1 MISKLYPSLRSYYKI
16 NNKGI
21 NLLGISFFFFVL
33 KKIFY
38 NLISIILLIA
48 IIKVFTTDL
57 NIDTVL
63 SNITNIS
70 GFSYMHLSL
79 FLIFLLFISNWLLFK
94 NEINIL
100 NNIESNFILRV
111 KKDFK
116 LKSNHRKDTIL
127 LRKVITTNAD
137 LIMIIFLSL
146 FLMANNFFIFFS
158 ICGLFF
164 INFLFQIN
172 RVNKDYPVTNAIKK
186 IFKKYEQNAFDLK
199 FITSSKRLINR
210 LEKIRFTKFI
220 SEIFLIKAII
230 LIFYLSHYYKLDT
243 GFILELIILIR
254 YLYGHLRSFFSNT
267 FVMSDIYKKNK
278 NLDNDEGEIL

>member
-1 MISKLYPSLRSYYKI
+1 MISKLYPSIKSYYKI
-16 NNKGI
+16 NNKGV

-38 NLISIILLIA
+38 NLITIMLLIA
-48 IIKVFTTDL
+48 TVKIFITDL
-57 NIDTVL
+57 DIDAVL
-63 SNITNIS
+63 SNITYLS
-70 GFSYMHLSL
+70 GLNYMHLSF
-79 FLIFLLFISNWLLFK
+79 FLIFLLLISNWLLFK

-111 KKDFK
+111 KKDLK

-137 LIMIIFLSL
+137 LIMIICLSL
-146 FLMANNFFIFFS
+146 FLMINNFFIFFS

-172 RVNKDYPVTNAIKK
+172 RINKDYPVTNVIRK
-186 IFKKYEQNAFDLK
+186 IFIKYEENDFDSK
-199 FITSSKRLINR
+199 FISNNKRLVNR

-230 LIFYLSHYYKLDT
+230 LIFFLSDFYKLET

-278 NLDNDEGEIL
+278 NLDNDDEEIL

>member
-1 MISKLYPSLRSYYKI
+1 MISKLYPSLKSYYKI

-38 NLISIILLIA
+38 NLITIILLI
-48 IIKVFTTDL
+48 TTVKIFITDMD
-57 NIDTVL
+57 IDAVL
-63 SNITNIS
+63 TNITYLS
-70 GFSYMHLSL
+70 GLNYMHLCF
-79 FLIFLLFISNWLLFK
+79 FLIFLLLISNWLLFK

-146 FLMANNFFIFFS
+146 FLMVNNFFIFFS
-158 ICGLFF
+158 ICVLFF

-172 RVNKDYPVTNAIKK
+172 RVNKDYPVTNVIKK
-186 IFKKYEQNAFDLK
+186 IFIKYEENDFDLK
-199 FITSSKRLINR
+199 FISNNKRLVNR

-230 LIFYLSHYYKLDT
+230 LIFFLSDYFKLGT

-267 FVMSDIYKKNK
+267 FVMSDIYKKN
-278 NLDNDEGEIL
+278 NNINNDDEEIL